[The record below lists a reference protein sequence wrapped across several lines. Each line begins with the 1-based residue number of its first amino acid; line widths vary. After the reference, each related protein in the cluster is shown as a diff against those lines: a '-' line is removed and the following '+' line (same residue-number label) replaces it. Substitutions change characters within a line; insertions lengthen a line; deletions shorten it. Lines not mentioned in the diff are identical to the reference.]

1 MTIVRNL
8 TIASFIA
15 ELDEYFT
22 REDLIHAF
30 PPMLESLKELTPIE
44 SWGMIDS
51 LIQGVYKH
59 DFEDEDPKADM
70 LFWEIVSEVEY
81 QLLQI
86 GTHLV
91 PRQPF
96 VPPNSSY
103 ELVEGY
109 PALTWLGNRYW
120 MAVEL

>member
-1 MTIVRNL
+1 MTTSKTL
-8 TIASFIA
+8 TIAAFIG

-22 REDLIHAF
+22 REDLLHAF
-30 PPMLESLKELTPIE
+30 PPMLESLKELTPIDA
-44 SWGMIDS
+44 WRIINT
-51 LIQGVYKH
+51 LIRGVYEH

-81 QLLQI
+81 QLSQI

-96 VPPNSSY
+96 VPPNTSY
-103 ELVEGY
+103 EVVEGY
-109 PALTWLGNRYW
+109 PALEWLGNRYW